1 MLETLGRLLPL
12 TRYPYVGETINCPVC
27 DHASTVG
34 VAMLDRRFK
43 MLPTKCCDACGLL
56 FTNPMPTEDE
66 LTTYYTKYYRLDY
79 QMATTEPKSKHIVK
93 RNREATLRIAHVKD
107 LLPSEARTLDFGC
120 GSGEFVSHMLKNGF
134 DSHGFEPGE
143 TYGSYAQSN
152 LGGRI
157 KIEAW
162 QNVSYDK
169 PFDLVSCF
177 HVVEHLRD
185 PIAALSKMV
194 NWLSPEGLVYIEV
207 PDMGKVN
214 PSKGFGGLHFAHVL
228 GFNHHNL
235 VLAALKVGLRPKV
248 AVSPTGIVFERGVG
262 EDADQIASRGRELSQ
277 EIYGNGCAYRS
288 YVNYQFGKLMNRW
301 PSQDVA

>member
-1 MLETLGRLLPL
+1 MQCRAGEARRQRQRAALKPGQMGDAVRFDAAQ
-12 TRYPYVGETINCPVC
+12 VGGDEHVNANARIVPRHTQG
-27 DHASTVG
+27 DKG
-34 VAMLDRRFK
+34 VL
-43 MLPTKCCDACGLL
+43 
-56 FTNPMPTEDE
+56 
-66 LTTYYTKYYRLDY
+66 Y
-79 QMATTEPKSKHIVK
+79 QSL
-93 RNREATLRIAHVKD
+93 RCSDREAN
-107 LLPSEARTLDFGC
+107 LLTC
-120 GSGEFVSHMLKNGF
+120 GSH
-134 DSHGFEPGE
+134 
-143 TYGSYAQSN
+143 T
-152 LGGRI
+152 
-157 KIEAW
+157 
-162 QNVSYDK
+162 
-169 PFDLVSCF
+169 
-177 HVVEHLRD
+177 VVEHLRD